1 VALIVG
7 KLFLWYTNH
16 ITELMSLR
24 PKGMVS
30 FG

>member
-16 ITELMSLR
+16 ITELTLLH
-24 PKGMVS
+24 PKGMA
-30 FG
+30 